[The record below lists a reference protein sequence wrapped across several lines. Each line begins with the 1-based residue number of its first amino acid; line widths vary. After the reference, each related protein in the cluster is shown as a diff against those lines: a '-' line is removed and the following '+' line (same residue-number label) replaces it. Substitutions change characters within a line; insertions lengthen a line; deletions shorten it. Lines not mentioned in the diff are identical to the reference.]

1 MVEGRDVVAP
11 NLVGATALQIAHAV
25 QRGDVSATAVVADH
39 IDHAR
44 VADRVL
50 DSLRVLRDSA
60 AIAEAEKVDEQPDL
74 ANLSLAGVPV
84 LAQENTPVAGLP
96 TWNGS
101 AAVRTAVAEFDHEVV
116 RRLRG
121 AGAVVLG
128 VGRMSELG
136 LWATTDDAA
145 GSSRN
150 PWRTDRSSG
159 GSSGA
164 CAAAVAAG
172 IVPVAQAVDGLG
184 SVRIGAA
191 ACGVLGFKPGRGVIP
206 YDIGTTGWFGLAEHG
221 LLGTNVADVAAG
233 LAVLAG
239 WTGPAADEAG
249 WAVATPRRVRVAVS
263 LRCPLPGITHDDD
276 ARTAVRRAGR
286 LLVGRGH
293 DVVTADPAYPRRIAA
308 VTMATWLAIANGE
321 SAAVDPEGLQPR
333 TRRHAALGALVRR
346 RGPVADSARADWRAR
361 CVSWFD
367 DRRFDLMVLPAI
379 PTSPPAAASW
389 SARSWRANV
398 AASLR
403 CSAYTAAWNLAGLPA
418 VVVPMGLRRDGL
430 PASVQLVGP
439 PGAETLL
446 LAVARQ
452 WEQDAPWRPHAP
464 TWPRTP
470 LSTRGSNGRA
480 HNGFSKLASETT
492 RSFSAAARTRQPTRP
507 GIR

>member
-1 MVEGRDVVAP
+1 VVDGRDVVAP

-25 QRGDVSATAVVADH
+25 QRGDVSATGVVADH

-74 ANLSLAGVPV
+74 ANLGLAGVPV
-84 LAQENTPVAGLP
+84 LVQENTPVAGLP

-101 AAVRTAVAEFDHEVV
+101 AAVRTTVAEFDHEVV

-136 LWATTDDAA
+136 LWAAPDDAA
-145 GSSRN
+145 GRSRN

-159 GSSGA
+159 GSSGG

-172 IVPVAQAVDGLG
+172 VVPVAQAVDGLG
-184 SVRIGAA
+184 SVRVGAA
-191 ACGVLGFKPGRGVIP
+191 ACGVIGFKPGRGVIP
-206 YDIGTTGWFGLAEHG
+206 YDIGTTDWFGLADHG
-221 LLGTNVADVAAG
+221 LLGTNVADVTAG

-239 WTGPAADEAG
+239 WTGPAAAGGAG
-249 WAVATPRRVRVAVS
+249 WAVEPTGRVRVAMS
-263 LRCPLPGITHDDD
+263 MRCPVPGVAHDDD
-276 ARTAVRRAGR
+276 ARTAVRLAAR

-293 DVVTADPAYPRRIAA
+293 DVVTADPAYPRTLAA
-308 VTMATWLAIANGE
+308 ATMATWLAIAHGE
-321 SAAVDPEGLQPR
+321 SAAVDPDGLQPR
-333 TRRHAALGALVRR
+333 TRRHAALGALVRG
-346 RGPVADSARADWRAR
+346 RGLVADRARADWRKR
-361 CVSWFD
+361 CVSWFAD
-367 DRRFDLMVLPAI
+367 GGFDLMVLPAI
-379 PTSPPAAASW
+379 PTAPPPAVQW
-389 SARSWRANV
+389 SARSWRVNV

-403 CSAYTAAWNLAGLPA
+403 NSAYTAAWNLAGLPA

-439 PGAETLL
+439 PGAESLL

-452 WEQDAPWRPHAP
+452 WEQDAPWRSHAP

-470 LSTRGSNGRA
+470 FSPRRRNGRA
-480 HNGFSKLASETT
+480 VPGAALTTGPALETT
-492 RSFSAAARTRQPTRP
+492 HNFSTVAGRPARR
-507 GIR
+507 